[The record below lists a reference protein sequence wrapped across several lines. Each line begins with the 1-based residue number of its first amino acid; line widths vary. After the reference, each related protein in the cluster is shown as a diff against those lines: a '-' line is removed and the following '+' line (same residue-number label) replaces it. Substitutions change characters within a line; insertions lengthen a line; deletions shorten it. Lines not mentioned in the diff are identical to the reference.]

1 MSSRRQ
7 QKAQA
12 RAEREAREQ
21 AAASAQRRRE
31 RLQQLGVVL
40 AVAVVVVGVLVL
52 VSQGS
57 KGLPNASSGA
67 AVVGASDGR
76 AMLAGIA
83 QDGTSLGDPKA
94 PVVLTEFA
102 DLQCPFCRD
111 YALNVLPQIIE
122 RYVRTGKL
130 RLELR
135 LRAFLG
141 PDSQSGARAANTAA
155 PLNKMWDFVD
165 IFYRNQ
171 GQENSGYVTDPF
183 LSRIATAAGLPAKQI
198 VDGSASPSADKPTA
212 TAEAQASAAGLTST
226 PSFLIGPKAGTGKA
240 LDVPALTI
248 DAFSA
253 AIEPELK

>member
-111 YALNVLPQIIE
+111 YAAE
-122 RYVRTGKL
+122 RPAADHRALRANRQL

-183 LSRIATAAGLPAKQI
+183 LSRIATAAGSRRSRSSTGAPRR
-198 VDGSASPSADKPTA
+198 PPTSRRRRPRRRRA
-212 TAEAQASAAGLTST
+212 PRA
-226 PSFLIGPKAGTGKA
+226 
-240 LDVPALTI
+240 
-248 DAFSA
+248 
-253 AIEPELK
+253 